1 MCAPAY
7 RRTHFEFFFEKMDAT
22 SAIGLGLALAVDA
35 SVVAFSCGL
44 TSREHQWKCPLKLAA
59 VTGTFQ
65 GLMPTIGFFA
75 AGTFVGYISTW
86 AHWLAFAVFLT
97 LGAMFVYNA
106 WTESPDDACQGCR
119 RCALRCWKSIFAIGV
134 ATSIDALAVG
144 AGIACSELG
153 DTASRSLSEKIFVPA
168 AVITGTTF
176 FCVLASFYATRI
188 FRRLPVKLLGT
199 VAGLILI
206 ALGVRA
212 LF

>member
-1 MCAPAY
+1 
-7 RRTHFEFFFEKMDAT
+7 MDAT
-22 SAIGLGLALAVDA
+22 AAVGLGLALAVDA

-75 AGTFVGYISTW
+75 AGTFVSYTSAW
-86 AHWLAFAVFLT
+86 AHWLAFAVFMT
-97 LGAMFVYNA
+97 LGAMFIYNA
-106 WTESPDDACQGCR
+106 WTESQDDTRYGCR

-144 AGIACSELG
+144 AGIACSKFG
-153 DTASRSLSEKIFVPA
+153 GNASSSISEKIFIPA
-168 AVITGTTF
+168 AVIAGTTF
-176 FCVLASFYATRI
+176 FCVLAAFYATRI
-188 FRRLPVKLLGT
+188 FRRLPVRLLGS

-206 ALGVRA
+206 ALGVST